1 MVQTPNHHLDV
12 HGHTLAV
19 LENLLEI
26 ERTCR
31 GSPATLRDEMAE
43 LLAEPLADGLTR
55 GDALRFGALLHDI
68 GKPAT
73 RAEQGRLRH
82 LRRP

>member
-26 ERTCR
+26 EADMPRFCR
-31 GSPATLRDEMAE
+31 
-43 LLAEPLADGLTR
+43 
-55 GDALRFGALLHDI
+55 
-68 GKPAT
+68 
-73 RAEQGRLRH
+73 
-82 LRRP
+82 